1 MSDRPPSVLVMEAHR
16 PLTVSPPFE
25 DVPAEDMLFPVPS
38 PDGTRP
44 TEVMVMMPE
53 EGYRV
58 VMHIVASD
66 EDAERA
72 VALAFREGRKLKGY
86 ELTVREF

>member
-1 MSDRPPSVLVMEAHR
+1 MSDL
-16 PLTVSPPFE
+16 PLTAPRDWEEIPP
-25 DVPAEDMLFPVPS
+25 ADMLFPVPS

-44 TEVMVMMPE
+44 TEVMVMIPE

-58 VMHIVASD
+58 VMHIVAAE

-72 VALAFREGRKLKGY
+72 VLLAFREGRKISGY
-86 ELTVREF
+86 ELTVKAF